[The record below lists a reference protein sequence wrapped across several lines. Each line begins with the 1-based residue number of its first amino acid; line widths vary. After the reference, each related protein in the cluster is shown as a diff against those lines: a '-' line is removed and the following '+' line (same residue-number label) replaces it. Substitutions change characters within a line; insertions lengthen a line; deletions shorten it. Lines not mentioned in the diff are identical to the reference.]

1 MFHRHAPMPTPA
13 KHIGYLIAAMI
24 LGVLLGVLI
33 HAGIELIYLYWAATH
48 DKNIVWHGGCSL
60 SWIIQIIL
68 PILGVIGGYTLGRWW
83 WRVIYIEQR
92 WLKRK

>member
-1 MFHRHAPMPTPA
+1 MFHRRAPTATKTKHA
-13 KHIGYLIAAMI
+13 IYLFAATI
-24 LGVLLGVLI
+24 LGLLLSVLI
-33 HAGIELIYLYWAATH
+33 HAGIESIYLNWAAAH

-60 SWIIQIIL
+60 PWIIQIIL
-68 PILGVIGGYTLGRWW
+68 PILGAFGGYALGRWW